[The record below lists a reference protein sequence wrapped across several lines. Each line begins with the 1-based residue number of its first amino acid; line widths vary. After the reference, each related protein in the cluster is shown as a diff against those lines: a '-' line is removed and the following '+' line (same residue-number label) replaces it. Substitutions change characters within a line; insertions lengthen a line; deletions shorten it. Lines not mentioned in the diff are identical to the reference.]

1 MDFDPDSPNPL
12 HFNGPNKHSMPE
24 KVPLVQSPKLKNIGN
39 GAGKFSLMRLTR
51 KQKLA
56 FVILFFGLLGG
67 AVIIDPNS
75 LNISFSLGSKNIQNS
90 TLVLTPDNANSTIL
104 KNAYST
110 ANIAKHSSSKIF
122 VPSMNVNKELA
133 HTMSETLAPNTKQ
146 SSDSVTTHGHV
157 HIEHT
162 HTMHKL
168 AVYIAVTTALLI
180 AACILVLH
188 MVKLYRQDVV
198 TDMQQYYTG
207 GASTAM
213 QSNMNV
219 PLYQHGNLI

>member
-1 MDFDPDSPNPL
+1 
-12 HFNGPNKHSMPE
+12 
-24 KVPLVQSPKLKNIGN
+24 
-39 GAGKFSLMRLTR
+39 
-51 KQKLA
+51 
-56 FVILFFGLLGG
+56 
-67 AVIIDPNS
+67 
-75 LNISFSLGSKNIQNS
+75 
-90 TLVLTPDNANSTIL
+90 
-104 KNAYST
+104 
-110 ANIAKHSSSKIF
+110 
-122 VPSMNVNKELA
+122 MNVNKELA

-146 SSDSVTTHGHV
+146 SSDPVTTHGYV

-168 AVYIAVTTALLI
+168 AVYIIVTTLLI
-180 AACILVLH
+180 AACILALH
-188 MVKLYRQDVV
+188 MVKLNRQDVV